1 MAALDTT
8 QLSARELLERLLR
21 FTSLD
26 EVRAEISAWL
36 NAHPAPKT
44 EAEIAAWVDDVLA
57 GWYAAYGDPR
67 PRQARRAELVR
78 IAESMSDPT
87 RDPLVTRVW
96 VFEWLETPHAQLG
109 GRTPDELLDTPEEFE
124 RLKALLLQG

>member
-1 MAALDTT
+1 MTALDPTN
-8 QLSARELLERLLR
+8 LPARELLERLLGC
-21 FTSLD
+21 TALD
-26 EVRAEISAWL
+26 DVHAAIAAWL
-36 NAHPAPKT
+36 AANPRPRT
-44 EAEIAAWVDDVLA
+44 EAEIAAWVDNVLA

-87 RDPLVTRVW
+87 RDALVTRVS

-109 GRTPDELLDTPEEFE
+109 GRNPDELLDTPEDFE

>member
-1 MAALDTT
+1 MTVLDTT
-8 QLSARELLERLLR
+8 RLSAREFLEHLLER
-21 FTSLD
+21 TSLD
-26 EVRAEISAWL
+26 EIHAEITTWLSA
-36 NAHPAPKT
+36 NPPPRT

-57 GWYAAYGDPR
+57 GWYAVYGDPR

-87 RDPLVTRVW
+87 RDALVTRVS

-109 GRTPDELLDTPEEFE
+109 GRTPDELLDTPEDFE